1 MGITYTAIKMLLH
14 GWLDLLF
21 FFERVVFL
29 KIFSAPTQNV
39 KEILPYPLII

>member
-29 KIFSAPTQNV
+29 KIFSVPTQNL